1 MQHSAD
7 GDGPRRTRRQRT
19 RWSTQDAALAAI
31 MPAEGTLEAK
41 VLDAIRASAS
51 TCDELEER
59 LGLTHQTCSARV
71 HHLMAAGLIVAD
83 GSRRTR
89 SGRAARV
96 WRVREAANLWE
107 AANA

>member
-1 MQHSAD
+1 MSHALD

-19 RWSTQDAALAAI
+19 RWATQDAALASI
-31 MPAEGTLEAK
+31 MPAEGTLEAR
-41 VLDAIRASAS
+41 VLDAIRERPS

-59 LGLTHQTCSARV
+59 LALTHQTCSARV

-96 WRVREAANLWE
+96 WRAREAANLWE
-107 AANA
+107 VRP